1 MAEDNKAEDK
11 IPRCPYCGT
20 ILEYHAYK
28 ENWWYVCPKEGR
40 YFTTKQSEELSKYYI
55 EEGG

>member
-1 MAEDNKAEDK
+1 MEDK
-11 IPRCPYCGT
+11 KIPKCLYCNT
-20 ILEYHAYK
+20 ILEYY
-28 ENWWYVCPKEGR
+28 EYEGRWWYVCNRESR